1 MILKEWIDLLF
12 AACSPTLVQGL
23 REGSVALE
31 PSTLAL
37 LMRRFLPDGVTVE
50 SIEVEPPARVVIHAT
65 VRRGVGFRLA
75 LPVDLKALRWSQAE
89 ATVTYALAS
98 EAAEV
103 EGDGLVSSLVLAIG
117 LAIVRLRGA
126 EEASLVDDRLALE
139 LQAEAVP
146 EGRRVDL
153 RNFPAVAA
161 ELDRAIL
168 GVAIWS
174 MITFDRVECTD
185 AALVVHPS
193 SQTLSRVAVWRAHA
207 ESAVEPGRKAASSP
221 QMLLGQALN
230 ALSNFKRKDG

>member
-1 MILKEWIDLLF
+1 MIPDVWFEVFF
-12 AACSPTLVQGL
+12 AACSPTLLKGL

-65 VRRGVGFRLA
+65 ARRVVGLRLA
-75 LPVDLKALRWSQAE
+75 LPLDLKALRWSQAE

-98 EAAEV
+98 EAAEI
-103 EGDGLVSSLVLAIG
+103 EGDGLVSSFVLAIG
-117 LAIVRLRGA
+117 LAIARLRGA
-126 EEASLVDDRLALE
+126 EEATLVDDRLALA
-139 LQAEAVP
+139 LHAEAVP

-185 AALVVHPS
+185 TALVVRPS
-193 SQTLSRVAVWRAHA
+193 SQTLARVALWRAHA
-207 ESAVEPGRKAASSP
+207 ESAAEAGRKAASTA
-221 QMLLGQALN
+221 QMLLGHGLN
-230 ALSNFKRKDG
+230 ALRNFKRKDG